1 MGVAGSE
8 TSSMS
13 TSYSEFAARV
23 RVPSGILLG
32 LIFIVFSQPTP
43 SRLIAGS
50 VVALAG
56 LSLRAWAAGSLAK
69 NQRLATG
76 GPYAYVRN
84 PLYLGSLLAG
94 TGYCFAGGRWW
105 FFVLLGAFFGALYWP
120 VIQREATHLR
130 ELFPDDYPKYASSVP
145 AFLPCFGASCRQSGV
160 PENIFGS
167 GFSWQLY
174 WKNREYE
181 AFAAFLI
188 IVVIISVKLY
198 L

>member
-1 MGVAGSE
+1 
-8 TSSMS
+8 MS
-13 TSYSEFAARV
+13 TTYSEFAARV

-32 LIFIVFSQPTP
+32 LIYIVFSQPAP
-43 SRLIAGS
+43 SRLIEGS
-50 VVALAG
+50 MVALAG

-76 GPYAYVRN
+76 GPYAYTRN

-105 FFVLLGAFFGALYWP
+105 FFVLLAAFFGTLYWP
-120 VIQREATHLR
+120 VIRREEAHLR
-130 ELFPDDYPKYASSVP
+130 ELFPDEYPKYANSVP
-145 AFLPCFGASCRQSGV
+145 AFLPCFGASRRQSSGL
-160 PENIFGS
+160 EGS
-167 GFSWQLY
+167 SGNGFHWALY

-188 IVVIISVKLY
+188 IVVILSAKLY

>member
-1 MGVAGSE
+1 
-8 TSSMS
+8 MS
-13 TSYSEFAARV
+13 NSYSEFAARV
-23 RVPSGILLG
+23 RVPAGILLG
-32 LIFIVFSQPTP
+32 LIYIVFSQPTL

-50 VVALAG
+50 VIALAG

-76 GPYAYVRN
+76 GPYAYMRN

-105 FFVLLGAFFGALYWP
+105 FFLLLGAFFGALYWP
-120 VIQREATHLR
+120 VIQREENHLR
-130 ELFPDDYPKYASSVP
+130 ELFPDDYPEYVRAVP
-145 AFLPCFGASCRQSGV
+145 AFLPRFGASRRRSRN
-160 PENIFGS
+160 PEHRTTN
-167 GFSWQLY
+167 GFSWKLY

-188 IVVIISVKLY
+188 IVVILSVKLY